1 MHITYEKFKE
11 INDRLSENAFVPKT
25 KIIGER
31 VKADTQYIDLANG
44 NTHQSIATVVNLILQ
59 GKGCLTNPSHLQNW
73 DFSQLM
79 SREEKLELALKK
91 RNAKVQ
97 KLKEDDTKAYNLQ
110 LEEIE
115 KKKQKEAEEK
125 RKAEEQKQKQKLIC
139 QKKYFNKQS
148 NIDTAQVI
156 SLAKQFHKKFK
167 EANLFERYVTIMLLD
182 EEITKYSEICNH
194 ALTSKDIQ
202 RINDSVAIDVV
213 KNAEDEDIPFIF
225 ELYNDFAKEH
235 NMYEPNQ
242 GCNTMLISASKD
254 GSKWVELS
262 KKTDYLVYGI
272 DEICESC
279 LEDVGLSYGLYIIYD
294 KGTYTFAVNMDIDLP
309 TYKIGDNLTDAINSI
324 EATSVESAIKQVDT
338 FLNKALDEV
347 LQKG

>member
-1 MHITYEKFKE
+1 
-11 INDRLSENAFVPKT
+11 
-25 KIIGER
+25 
-31 VKADTQYIDLANG
+31 
-44 NTHQSIATVVNLILQ
+44 
-59 GKGCLTNPSHLQNW
+59 
-73 DFSQLM
+73 
-79 SREEKLELALKK
+79 
-91 RNAKVQ
+91 
-97 KLKEDDTKAYNLQ
+97 
-110 LEEIE
+110 
-115 KKKQKEAEEK
+115 
-125 RKAEEQKQKQKLIC
+125 
-139 QKKYFNKQS
+139 
-148 NIDTAQVI
+148 
-156 SLAKQFHKKFK
+156 
-167 EANLFERYVTIMLLD
+167 MLLD

-213 KNAEDEDIPFIF
+213 KNAEDKDIPFIF

-235 NMYEPNQ
+235 NMYKPNQ
-242 GCNTMLISASKD
+242 GCNTMLITEAKD

-279 LEDVGLSYGLYIIYD
+279 LEDVCLSYGLYIIYD

-309 TYKIGDNLTDAINSI
+309 TYTIGANLTDAINSI
-324 EATSVESAIKQVDT
+324 EATSVESAIKQADT